1 MKLTRVTITDT
12 NFAFHDGVY
21 VMSHVTQDRLRT
33 RVLEIE
39 SDDGATGLGEVAR
52 MPVVDAEIA
61 RGLEDACL
69 STLGDRPDM
78 ATLPA
83 MARIWR
89 ERDTRLYGLCFAL
102 ETAHADW
109 LARRAGL
116 PLHAVLGGRRCEAVP
131 DYLSLSAGTADA
143 MRADLAAHDRG
154 NPVLQIKLGVGAPSD
169 DIDRTTAVL
178 DALDATA
185 APNRIVLADFN
196 GGRAITDALTVLRA
210 VRDPRVVWEEPCAD
224 YADARAVMAACDA
237 PVQLDQCLLTL
248 AEIGHAVGDGA
259 AHSIA
264 IKPAKLGGLTPA
276 MAARD
281 LCADADMTMR
291 VDGPWCG
298 PIAATTVV
306 HLALTAPPDLIM
318 SSCDLRQPLIHDPN
332 QGGIT
337 HLPGGRLSVEDE
349 AGHGAMRSR

>member
-1 MKLTRVTITDT
+1 MKLTRVSITDT
-12 NFAFHDGVY
+12 DFAFRAGSY
-21 VMSHVTQDRLRT
+21 VMSHVTQDRLRA

-52 MPVVDAEIA
+52 MPVVDASDA

-69 STLGDRPDM
+69 ATLEDGSDM

-83 MARIWR
+83 MARAWR
-89 ERDTRLYGLCFAL
+89 ENDTRLYGLSFAL
-102 ETAHADW
+102 ETAFADW
-109 LARRAGL
+109 LARGAGL
-116 PLHAVLGGRRCEAVP
+116 PMHAVLGGRRCEAVP
-131 DYLSLSAGTADA
+131 DYLSLSAGSAES

-154 NPVLQIKLGVGAPSD
+154 NPVLQIKLGVGGPAD
-169 DIDRTTAVL
+169 DIERAEAVL
-178 DALDATA
+178 DALDASA
-185 APNRIVLADFN
+185 APDRIVLADFN
-196 GGRAITDALTVLRA
+196 GGRTVADALTVLRA
-210 VRDPRVVWEEPCAD
+210 VRDPRIVWEEPCAA
-224 YADARAVMAACDA
+224 YADARAVMAGCDA

-248 AEIGHAVGDGA
+248 AEIGHAVGEGA

-298 PIAATTVV
+298 PIAATTVI

-318 SSCDLRQPLIHDPN
+318 SSCDLRQPLIHDPV

-337 HLPGGRLSVEDE
+337 HLPGGLVSLVDGM
-349 AGHGAMRSR
+349 GHGATRRA